1 VPELVNQYSLALQAL
16 MLMFATLL
24 VQSLVATLAHRKQPH
39 YIPGIVDKQLSHAS
53 FVFRS
58 HRTFM
63 NSLENLPMMVG
74 PVLVGL
80 LSGFDA
86 VQLGLMCWIYA
97 ITRLLHMALYYAI
110 ATEKNPSPR
119 SYFYSIGLLV
129 NVMLIVMVT
138 VHLLSSR

>member
-1 VPELVNQYSLALQAL
+1 MPELVNQYSLALQAL
-16 MLMFATLL
+16 MLMFATL
-24 VQSLVATLAHRKQPH
+24 
-39 YIPGIVDKQLSHAS
+39 
-53 FVFRS
+53 
-58 HRTFM
+58 
-63 NSLENLPMMVG
+63 
-74 PVLVGL
+74 LVGL